1 MGATHSTVA
10 LFFFLAWESWR
21 AENVRLCL
29 SMQRKT
35 RLFAELK
42 IAASIAVALLGIS
55 IQMNIVTVY
64 KANLNCKN
72 KLFSYKY
79 CIK

>member
-1 MGATHSTVA
+1 MGATHSCCP
-10 LFFFLAWESWR
+10 FFLAWEGWR

-29 SMQRKT
+29 STHRKT

-42 IAASIAVALLGIS
+42 ITASIAVALLGIS
-55 IQMNIVTVY
+55 VQMNIVTVY
-64 KANLNCKN
+64 YANLNCKN

-79 CIK
+79 RIK